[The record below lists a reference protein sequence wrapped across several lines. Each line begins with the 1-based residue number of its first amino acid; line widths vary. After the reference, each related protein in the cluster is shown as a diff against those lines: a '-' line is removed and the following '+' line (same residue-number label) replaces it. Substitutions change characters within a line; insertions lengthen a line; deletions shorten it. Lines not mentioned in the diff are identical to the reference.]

1 MKLQGVSSADCI
13 LIDKAVIDGKYKII
27 ICELSTNKSRKK
39 VRNQLSGSGE
49 HIVNVFNEEGLKIKD
64 SSL

>member
-1 MKLQGVSSADCI
+1 MNLQGVSSADCI